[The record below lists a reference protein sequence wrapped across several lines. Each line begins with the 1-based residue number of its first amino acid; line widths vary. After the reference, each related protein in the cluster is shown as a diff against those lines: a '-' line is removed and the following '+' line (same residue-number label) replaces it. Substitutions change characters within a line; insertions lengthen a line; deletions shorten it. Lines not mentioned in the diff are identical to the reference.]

1 MEFARTVV
9 RKTPHGEWCETFFDN
24 GPKNA
29 LGAKPC
35 RFLVRNAGLKSQ
47 TTRNTAQPVL
57 GTTGGIR
64 DNIAGALAYFTFI
77 PAIIFLVVEPF
88 KNNRFIR
95 FHALQS
101 IFMTI
106 VALAAGLALKLVFLI
121 LSLIPWLGHLLLLLI
136 SVIIFLGCVILW
148 LVLLVKALQGELFKL
163 PFIGELA
170 LRQAS
175 KV

>member
-1 MEFARTVV
+1 VPLSCPQCGIEI
-9 RKTPHGEWCETFFDN
+9 PDN
-24 GPKNA
+24 TAFCPGC
-29 LGAKPC
+29 G
-35 RFLVRNAGLKSQ
+35 
-47 TTRNTAQPVL
+47 RNTAQPVL

-106 VALAAGLALKLVFLI
+106 VGLAAGLALKLVFLI